1 MGMTSTATRLIARFG
16 QTATLTK
23 LGPPAGPP
31 WAPMPGVPVNHTV
44 TVAVTNYTIEE
55 LAGLSI
61 AGDDLRVFMTAG
73 VAPNT
78 SDTLT
83 IGGIV
88 YGIHRV
94 GVLGPD
100 GVVICYELQVR
111 R

>member
-1 MGMTSTATRLIARFG
+1 MGMTSTATRLIKRFG
-16 QTATLTK
+16 QAATLIK
-23 LGPPAGPP
+23 PAPPAGPP
-31 WAPMPGVPVNHTV
+31 WAPMPGVPVNHSV

-55 LAGLSI
+55 IAGLSI

-78 SDTLT
+78 SETLT
-83 IGGIV
+83 IGGV
-88 YGIHRV
+88 NYGIHRV